1 LGESQVLSK
10 DLVSLRCVQ
19 SVHHG
24 VEKFG
29 CLFHSTKRSCAS
41 DTASAD
47 LRNCILEILP
57 SNFDGNIFN
66 ALLFFKLVGIDY
78 ARFEGLVALKD
89 SGTECLDDLDIN
101 FISTQA
107 DYRHQQTSEFVVF
120 DSKELRNIL
129 VALICVYDKLNHLV

>member
-1 LGESQVLSK
+1 
-10 DLVSLRCVQ
+10 
-19 SVHHG
+19 
-24 VEKFG
+24 
-29 CLFHSTKRSCAS
+29 
-41 DTASAD
+41 
-47 LRNCILEILP
+47 
-57 SNFDGNIFN
+57 
-66 ALLFFKLVGIDY
+66 
-78 ARFEGLVALKD
+78 LKD